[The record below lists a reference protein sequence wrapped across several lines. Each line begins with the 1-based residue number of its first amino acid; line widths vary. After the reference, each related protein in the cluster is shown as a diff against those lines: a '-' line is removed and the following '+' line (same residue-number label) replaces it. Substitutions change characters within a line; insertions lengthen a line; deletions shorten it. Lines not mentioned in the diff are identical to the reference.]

1 MVPPG
6 SPADHRSIAST
17 DIGPLTTASPVRT
30 VAVTPSAN
38 TMTARTLLRI
48 SIAAG
53 LFSVAA
59 CSSDSLT
66 GPGTRSALTVEPPAR
81 NPVLFVHGW
90 NSSGAIW
97 FTMMDRFIADGY
109 RADELYNWTY
119 YSAQSNA
126 VTAQQLGTK
135 VNEILAATGASKVD
149 IVTHSMGAL
158 SARYYIK
165 NLGGGTTVD
174 EFVSLAGPNHGTNT
188 AYFCG
193 QAACVE
199 MRPNSSFLNALNK
212 KDETP
217 GRVIRYGTWWS
228 ACDEVINPQRSTI
241 LNGAT
246 NVQTAC
252 MGHSALYSDAT
263 VYGMVKAWVQ

>member
-1 MVPPG
+1 
-6 SPADHRSIAST
+6 
-17 DIGPLTTASPVRT
+17 
-30 VAVTPSAN
+30 
-38 TMTARTLLRI
+38 
-48 SIAAG
+48 
-53 LFSVAA
+53 
-59 CSSDSLT
+59 
-66 GPGTRSALTVEPPAR
+66 
-81 NPVLFVHGW
+81 VLFVHGW

-97 FTMMDRFIADGY
+97 FTMMDRFLADGY

-126 VTAQQLGTK
+126 VTAGQLAAK
-135 VNEILAATGASKVD
+135 VDEILAATGASKVD

-165 NLGGGTTVD
+165 NLGGGTKVD

-188 AYFCG
+188 AFLCG
-193 QAACVE
+193 QTACVE

-228 ACDEVINPQRSTI
+228 SCDEVIIPQSSTP

-246 NVQTAC
+246 NTQTAC
-252 MGHSALYSDAT
+252 IRHSDMHQDAN
-263 VYGMVKAWVQ
+263 VYASVKSWVQ